1 MNKYDITLL
10 FPEVSQSVSLTL
22 TGDSIEAALTKVQK
36 GTDTRLRIEA
46 NSHLGKDDPDGDQES
61 VSHVYIETIR
71 VPGCEIT
78 NIYTQLFAKGDLD
91 GNISKTAR
99 FPDGLEMDVSCC
111 KDPEEPGWTEAALF
125 LDGNECEYTVTRNRY
140 EGAWSICYKGV
151 MYITVVVP
159 EVNKWVTPNI
169 IILPGSCL
177 DSMAQVIA
185 HQTNCKGVMGA
196 GVAKSIC
203 EKYPEIMPEYQ
214 AECRSRN
221 MLGKCQL
228 IAASDER
235 YIANLF
241 GQNGFGSGVQTNYNA
256 LRSALHSLVELMQ
269 SRRLI
274 SVSMPYNIG
283 CGLAGG
289 DWNVV
294 FDILRNT
301 FTGTDI
307 RLELWDI
314 SL

>member
-1 MNKYDITLL
+1 MNKYNVTLQ
-10 FPEVSQSVSLTL
+10 FPEVSQSISLTL
-22 TGDSIEAALTKVQK
+22 TGDSIEAALAKVQK
-36 GTDTRLRIEA
+36 STETKLRIEA
-46 NSHLGKDDPDGDQES
+46 NSQLGKSAPNGSQGPIS
-61 VSHVYIETIR
+61 RVYIETIH
-71 VPGCEIT
+71 VPECEII
-78 NIYTQLFAKGDLD
+78 NIYTLLFAKGDLD

-99 FPDGLEMDVSCC
+99 FPDGVEMDVSGC
-111 KDPEEPGWTEAALF
+111 KDLDEPGWTVAALF
-125 LDGNECEYTVTRNRY
+125 LDGNACEYTVTQNRY

-196 GVAKSIC
+196 GVARAIRK
-203 EKYPEIMPEYQ
+203 EYPEITQEYQ
-214 AECRSRN
+214 AECKSNN

-228 IAASDER
+228 IATRDAR

-241 GQNGFGSGVQTNYNA
+241 GQKGFGSGLQTNYDA
-256 LRSALHSLVELMQ
+256 LRSALHSLVEQMQ
-269 SRRLI
+269 LLKLK

-294 FDILRNT
+294 FSILRDT
-301 FTGTDI
+301 FAGTDI